1 MITISFDKIMERMTN
16 ISNPRFGT
24 DGIRGTV
31 GRDLTPQLMMHLGFL
46 IGKTLN
52 RNGPIIIGN
61 DSRRSNSMLVSALT
75 SGLNGAGKEVWQ
87 IGLCPT
93 PAVSILVRN
102 FQAAGGIMVSA
113 SHNPPE
119 DNGIKIFDFNGIK
132 INSKQ
137 QDLIESRLK
146 NNYLEELSLQK
157 NDYGNCFYRS
167 EIIKHY
173 SKEVMKS
180 LPHKQ
185 LTGLNIILDLCWG
198 SATICGAKM
207 FKELGA
213 NLTVING
220 EANGDLIN
228 VNCGS
233 TNLNQLRET
242 VLKQQAD
249 MGFAFDGDADRMLA
263 IDSQGRL
270 IDGDHILYLWGQE
283 LAESNALPNKR
294 LVGTVMSNLGLEKAW
309 QAKGGVL
316 ERAPVGDQNVH
327 AAMISKGATLGGEQ
341 SGHILAASN
350 GFCGD
355 GLFTALQIA
364 TICHS
369 KKISL
374 AKWRDQSFKPF
385 PQKMINLTLPKGY
398 DFLNTKDSE
407 EINEVIYKAK
417 KAMGK
422 NGRILIRPS
431 GTEPLIRIMVE
442 AEEEQ
447 IANTWCTEIAQIF
460 SQSLS
465 A

>member
-1 MITISFDKIMERMTN
+1 MKDISI
-16 ISNPRFGT
+16 PRFGT
-24 DGIRGTV
+24 DGMRGKV
-31 GRDLTPQLMMHLGFL
+31 GSDLTPQLMLHLGFL
-46 IGKTLN
+46 IGKILN
-52 RNGPIIIGN
+52 KDGPIIIGN
-61 DSRRSNSMLVSALT
+61 DSRRSNSMIISALT

-93 PAVSILVRN
+93 PAVSILVRK

-113 SHNPPE
+113 SHNPPQ
-119 DNGIKIFDFNGIK
+119 DNGIKIFDFNGMK

-137 QDLIESRLK
+137 QDLIELSLK
-146 NNYLEELSLQK
+146 NDYLEELCLQN
-157 NDYGNCFYRS
+157 NDYGNCFYRN
-167 EIIKHY
+167 EIMKCY
-173 SKEVMKS
+173 CNEVMKS
-180 LPHKQ
+180 LIHKK

-198 SATICGAKM
+198 SATVCAAEM
-207 FKELGA
+207 FKELDA
-213 NLTVING
+213 NLTTING
-220 EANGDLIN
+220 KADGNLIN

-233 TNLNQLRET
+233 TNLKQLRET
-242 VLKQQAD
+242 VIKNKAD

-263 IDSQGRL
+263 IDSKGRL

-283 LAESNALPNKR
+283 LAKSNALPDKR

-309 QAKGGVL
+309 EAKGGIL

-327 AAMISKGATLGGEQ
+327 AEMIAKGATLGGEQ
-341 SGHILAASN
+341 SGHILAAIN

-369 KKISL
+369 KEISL
-374 AKWRDQSFKPF
+374 AQWRDQSFKPF
-385 PQKMINLTLPKGY
+385 SQKMINLTLPKGY
-398 DFLNTKDSE
+398 NYVNTKDSE
-407 EINEVIYKAK
+407 EIIQIIDKAK
-417 KAMGK
+417 KAMGQ

-442 AEEEQ
+442 SEEEQ
-447 IANTWCTEIAQIF
+447 MADKWCTEIAQIF